1 MVAAASNIGLTTAAR
16 IVRITPVLIVPM
28 TDEFAADIVTWCYD
42 GPYATYSL
50 TGADPAFFTD
60 PSNGY
65 VALVNDAG
73 ELIGYRCFGPDGR
86 VPGYHYDSSALDT
99 GGGLRPALTGAG
111 LGRPAIET
119 GLAYGRERFAPEAF
133 RITVASFN
141 TRAQR
146 VVASL
151 GFIHLARFHATTN
164 GAPYDV
170 FTRREHPGTRRLL

>member
-1 MVAAASNIGLTTAAR
+1 
-16 IVRITPVLIVPM
+16 M
-28 TDEFAADIVTWCYD
+28 TGELAADIVTWCYH

-73 ELIGYRCFGPDGR
+73 DLIGYRCFGPDGR
-86 VPGYHYDSSALDT
+86 LPGYHYDGSALDT
-99 GGGLRPALTGAG
+99 GGGLRPTLIGQG
-111 LGRPAIET
+111 LGRHAIQT

-133 RITVASFN
+133 RVTVATFN
-141 TRAQR
+141 RRAQR
-146 VVASL
+146 VVGSQ
-151 GFIHLARFHATTN
+151 GFTHLARFNATTN

-170 FTRREHPGTRRLL
+170 FTRLEHPGTPRRL